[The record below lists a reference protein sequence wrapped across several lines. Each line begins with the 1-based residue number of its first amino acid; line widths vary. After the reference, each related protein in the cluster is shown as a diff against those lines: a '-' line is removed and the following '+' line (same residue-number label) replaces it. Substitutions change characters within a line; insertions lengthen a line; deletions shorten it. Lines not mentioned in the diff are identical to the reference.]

1 MNFLLAYFDVA
12 PNLLLAIIL
21 VVLFRRRFARK
32 YPLFLAYILFDLV
45 YFAVALAA
53 YLYMLRDPVRL
64 TRDYQWVVTLGLP
77 VGAIFEF
84 GALYEVADQQL
95 LSRII
100 TRERLRSG
108 FRWAVALL
116 LLLAAVLSALLWQ
129 PSLTRVVTVFQA
141 LNFSANLT
149 KIGLLLALILLTRT
163 LGISWRSLPAGI
175 ALGFGISATAEIAG
189 SALLSLLQ
197 RHAYIGIDLIR
208 MVAFHVCVLIWLI
221 YLLLPERPRPLT
233 APGVQVSELELHLHE
248 LQKIVKK

>member
-1 MNFLLAYFDVA
+1 MNFLLAYLDIA

-21 VVLFRRRFARK
+21 VVLLHRGFARK
-32 YPLFLAYILFDLV
+32 CPLFLAYIVFDLV

-53 YLYMLRDPVRL
+53 YLYMLRDPVHL
-64 TRDYQWVVTLGLP
+64 TRAYQWVVTLGLP

-84 GALYEVADQQL
+84 GALYEIADQQL

-108 FRWAVALL
+108 FRWVVALL
-116 LLLAAVLSALLWQ
+116 LLLAAILSALIWR
-129 PSLTRVVTVFQA
+129 PGLTRVITVFQA

-175 ALGFGISATAEIAG
+175 ALGFGISASAEIAG

-197 RHAYIGIDLIR
+197 REAYIDLIR
-208 MVAFHVCVLIWLI
+208 MAAFHICVLIWLI
-221 YLLLPERPRPLT
+221 YLLLPERPRPST
-233 APGVQVSELELHLHE
+233 VRGVQVSELELHLEE
-248 LQKIVKK
+248 LQKIVRK